1 MAAERIGPLI
11 AATDIH
17 TLEHTFELQRAA
29 FMAEP
34 NPSLATRRDRLE
46 RLERALRQHEA
57 DITEAISGDFGHR
70 SPDETLLFEQ
80 FICIEGIRH
89 ARARL
94 RKWMRPSRRRVA
106 WWSLPGRAQIRY
118 QPKGVVGV
126 IVPWNYPLSLAVGPM
141 IPALA
146 AGNRV
151 MVKMSEFTPRL
162 SALLARIVEESFHPS
177 EMSVI
182 NGGIEVAQRFT
193 CLPFDHLLFTGSTP
207 VGREVMKSAGA
218 NLTPVTL
225 ELGGKSPV
233 VIGDDF
239 DLAEAASRIMHGK
252 LGNGGQTCIAPDY
265 ALVPAGSVDA
275 FIAGCRRAA
284 MRLYPSLADNTDY
297 TSIINAR
304 HYDRLCAYV
313 DEARRLGATV
323 HALHPDDSVADGRR
337 FSPVALSGVTGEM
350 RVMQEEIFGP
360 ILPVLPYDTIDEA
373 IRVIRERAHPLALY
387 YFGGGESRERVLRE
401 TISGGVTVN
410 NTLLHFAQEDLPFG
424 GVGPSGIGA
433 YHGSD
438 GFRTFSN
445 AKPIFYESRLSGSV
459 LLRPPYG
466 RLFRIVTRILYR

>member
-11 AATDIH
+11 TATDIQ
-17 TLEHTFELQRAA
+17 TLERTFELQRAA

-34 NPSLATRRDRLE
+34 YPALATRRDRLE
-46 RLERALRQHEA
+46 RLERALRRHEA
-57 DITEAISGDFGHR
+57 EITEAISGDFGHR
-70 SPDETLLFEQ
+70 SPEETLLFEQ

-94 RKWMRPSRRRVA
+94 RKWMRPTRRSVA
-106 WWSLPGRAQIRY
+106 WWSLPGRARIRF

-151 MVKMSEFTPRL
+151 IVKMSEFTPRL
-162 SALLARIVEESFHPS
+162 GALLARVVAECFDPAEL
-177 EMSVI
+177 SVV
-182 NGGIEVAQRFT
+182 NGGIEVAKGFT
-193 CLPFDHLLFTGSTP
+193 SLPFDHLLFTGSTP
-207 VGREVMKSAGA
+207 VGRDVMRSASD

-233 VIGDDF
+233 VVGEDF
-239 DLAEAASRIMHGK
+239 DLREAASRVVHGK
-252 LGNGGQTCIAPDY
+252 LANGGQTCIAPDY
-265 ALVPAGSVDA
+265 ALVPAGSVDE
-275 FIAGCRRAA
+275 FIAACRRSTIE
-284 MRLYPSLADNTDY
+284 LYPTLADNTDY
-297 TSIINAR
+297 TSIINER
-304 HYDRLCAYV
+304 HFDRLCDYV
-313 DEARRLGATV
+313 EEARRLGATV
-323 HALHPDDSVADGRR
+323 HELHPDACVPERRR

-350 RVMQEEIFGP
+350 RVMRVEIFGP
-360 ILPVLPYDTIDEA
+360 ILPVLPYGTVDEA
-373 IRVIRERAHPLALY
+373 IRIIRGRSHPLALY
-387 YFGGGESRERVLRE
+387 YFGGGAALQRVLRE

-433 YHGSD
+433 YHGSE

-445 AKPIFYESRLSGSV
+445 AKPVFHDNRLSGSA

-466 RLFRIVTRILYR
+466 RLFRIVTRLLYR

>member
-11 AATDIH
+11 TATDIQ
-17 TLEHTFELQRAA
+17 TLERTFELQRAA

-34 NPSLATRRDRLE
+34 YPALATRRDRLE
-46 RLERALRQHEA
+46 RLERALRRHEA
-57 DITEAISGDFGHR
+57 EITEAISGDFGHR
-70 SPDETLLFEQ
+70 SPEETLLFEQ

-94 RKWMRPSRRRVA
+94 RRWMRPTRRSVA
-106 WWSLPGRAQIRY
+106 WWSLPGRARIRY

-151 MVKMSEFTPRL
+151 IVKMSEFTPRL
-162 SALLARIVEESFHPS
+162 GALLARVVAECFDPAEL
-177 EMSVI
+177 SVV
-182 NGGIEVAQRFT
+182 NGGIEVAKGFT
-193 CLPFDHLLFTGSTP
+193 SLPFDHLLFTGSTP
-207 VGREVMKSAGA
+207 VGRDVMRSASA

-233 VIGDDF
+233 VVGEDF
-239 DLAEAASRIMHGK
+239 DLREAASRVVHGK
-252 LGNGGQTCIAPDY
+252 LANGGQTCIAPDY
-265 ALVPAGSVDA
+265 ALVPVGSVDE
-275 FIAGCRRAA
+275 FIAACRRSTVE
-284 MRLYPSLADNTDY
+284 LYPTLADNTDY
-297 TSIINAR
+297 TSIINER
-304 HYDRLCAYV
+304 HFDRLCDYV
-313 DEARRLGATV
+313 EEARRLGATV
-323 HALHPDDSVADGRR
+323 HELHPDASVPERRR

-350 RVMQEEIFGP
+350 RVMREEIFGP
-360 ILPVLPYDTIDEA
+360 ILPVLPYGTVDEA
-373 IRVIRERAHPLALY
+373 IRIIRGRSHPLALY
-387 YFGGGESRERVLRE
+387 YFGGGAALERVLRE

-433 YHGSD
+433 YHGSE

-445 AKPIFYESRLSGSV
+445 AKPVFHDNRLSGSA

-466 RLFRIVTRILYR
+466 RLFRIVTRLLYR

>member
-11 AATDIH
+11 TATDTQ
-17 TLEHTFELQRAA
+17 TLKRTFELQRAA

-34 NPSLATRRDRLE
+34 YPALATRRDRLE
-46 RLERALRQHEA
+46 RLERALRRHEA
-57 DITEAISGDFGHR
+57 EITEAISGDFGHR
-70 SPDETLLFEQ
+70 SPEETLLFEQ

-94 RKWMRPSRRRVA
+94 RRWMRPTRRSVA
-106 WWSLPGRAQIRY
+106 WWSLPGRARIRY

-151 MVKMSEFTPRL
+151 IVKMSEFTPRL
-162 SALLARIVEESFHPS
+162 GALLARVVAQCFDPAEL
-177 EMSVI
+177 SVV
-182 NGGIEVAQRFT
+182 NGGIEVAKGFT
-193 CLPFDHLLFTGSTP
+193 SLPFDHLLFTGSTP
-207 VGREVMKSAGA
+207 VGRDVMRSASA

-233 VIGDDF
+233 VVGEDF
-239 DLAEAASRIMHGK
+239 DLREAASRVVHGK
-252 LGNGGQTCIAPDY
+252 LANGGQTCIAPDY
-265 ALVPAGSVDA
+265 ALVPAGSVDE
-275 FIAGCRRAA
+275 FIAACRRSTVE
-284 MRLYPSLADNTDY
+284 LYPTLADNTDY
-297 TSIINAR
+297 TSIINER
-304 HYDRLCAYV
+304 HFDRLCDYV
-313 DEARRLGATV
+313 EEARRLGATV
-323 HALHPDDSVADGRR
+323 HELHPDASVPERRR

-350 RVMQEEIFGP
+350 RVMREEIFGP
-360 ILPVLPYDTIDEA
+360 ILPVLPYGTVDEA
-373 IRVIRERAHPLALY
+373 IRIIRGRSHPLALY
-387 YFGGGESRERVLRE
+387 YFGGGAALERVLRE

-433 YHGSD
+433 YHGSE

-445 AKPIFYESRLSGSV
+445 AKPVFHDNRLSGSA

-466 RLFRIVTRILYR
+466 RLFRIVTRLLYR